1 MNPMNNVL
9 IVDDEI
15 VYLEFLKNGLQKY
28 EDRFEVLTASNGEE
42 AIEVLKREH
51 ISVLVTDLVMP
62 KMDGLYL
69 LAYMSNNHPQV
80 PCIVMTGYGS
90 SEIRKR
96 ADHEVIISY
105 FEKPFDFNELAWAIL
120 EGLDRLDKGD
130 FVEGVSVSGLLQL
143 VEMEQKTCLLEVR
156 YGDKKGGYF
165 YFNEGILYNALYND
179 MEGEDVA
186 LNMIGWNQVNFRFK
200 SLPKEDIK
208 RRINRDLMSLIM
220 EGTRLKD
227 EKTAEENEPD
237 PADAVKTEE
246 IKDQGLLSLM
256 DHTEEDE
263 LISQAVRLA
272 EGHHFQQAQMKL
284 AELLKANPRNINGW
298 LWYSR
303 VVRSM
308 KAIESSLK
316 NAVIISPK
324 NPEVIEEN
332 KKFNLAENRV
342 WTERVRHCPFCWSPM
357 ELTAVECYYCMSH
370 LLIHEQFFTTTHS
383 AKQEILKKAI
393 ERYTKVIQ
401 REKNAK
407 AHYYLGM
414 AHLNLEDWEQ
424 ALDQLNETEKLAPE
438 NKVFAGQLKS
448 LLNYLAAMES
458 LSESESGLAESPPES
473 VRSNKVLVVEDS
485 AVTRKVITMTL
496 GRRKGY
502 DVILAKDGIEALAR
516 LNEERPGLVLLDI
529 IMPGMDG
536 YKVLSIMKQTAEFKD
551 IPVIMLTARDKIA
564 DKIKGKMAGS
574 SEYLTKPFDPDEL
587 LAKANKY
594 LPLD

>member
-1 MNPMNNVL
+1 MNPINNVL
-9 IVDDEI
+9 IVDDEMEN
-15 VYLEFLKNGLQKY
+15 LEILKKGLQKY
-28 EDRFEVLTASNGEE
+28 EDRFEVLTALDGEE

-130 FVEGVSVSGLLQL
+130 FVAGVSVSGLLQL

-156 YGDKKGGYF
+156 CGEKKGGYF

-284 AELLKANPRNINGW
+284 AELLETNPRNSNGW

-303 VVRSM
+303 VVGSM

-342 WTERVRHCPFCWSPM
+342 WTERVRHCPFCWSPV
-357 ELTAVECYYCMSH
+357 ELTAVECHYCMSH

-407 AHYYLGM
+407 AHYYLGI

-564 DKIKGKMAGS
+564 DKIKGKMAGT

-587 LAKANKY
+587 LAKVNKY
-594 LPLD
+594 LQLD

>member
-1 MNPMNNVL
+1 MNNVL

-15 VYLEFLKNGLQKY
+15 IYLEFLKNGLQKY

-156 YGDKKGGYF
+156 CGEKKGGYF

-407 AHYYLGM
+407 AHYYLGI

>member
-1 MNPMNNVL
+1 MNNVL
-9 IVDDEI
+9 IVDDEME
-15 VYLEFLKNGLQKY
+15 YLEILKNSMQKY
-28 EDRFEVLTASNGEE
+28 EDRFEVLTALDGEE

-62 KMDGLYL
+62 KVDGLEL

-90 SEIRKR
+90 FEIKKR
-96 ADHEVIISY
+96 AANEVILSY
-105 FEKPFDFNELAWAIL
+105 FEKPLDFNELAWAIL

-130 FVEGVSVSGLLQL
+130 LAARVSVTGWLQL

-156 YGDKKGGYF
+156 FGEKKRGVF
-165 YFNEGILYNALYND
+165 YFNKGILYNARYND
-179 MEGEDVA
+179 LEGEDAA

-246 IKDQGLLSLM
+246 IKDQGPFSLM
-256 DHTEEDE
+256 DHAEEDE

-272 EGHHFQQAQMKL
+272 EGHHFQLAQMKL
-284 AELLKANPRNINGW
+284 AELLKTNPRNIKGW

-303 VVRSM
+303 VVGSM

-342 WTERVRHCPFCWSPM
+342 WTERVRHCPFCWSPV
-357 ELTAVECYYCMSH
+357 ELTAVECHYCMSH
-370 LLIHEQFFTTTHS
+370 LLIHEQFFATTRS

-424 ALDQLNETEKLAPE
+424 ALDQLNATEKLAPE

-458 LSESESGLAESPPES
+458 LSENESGLAEAPPES

-496 GRRKGY
+496 GRKGY
-502 DVILAKDGIEALAR
+502 DMILAKDGIEALAR

-551 IPVIMLTARDKIA
+551 IPVIMLTARDKIT
-564 DKIKGKMAGS
+564 DKIKGKMAGT

-587 LAKANKY
+587 LAKVNKY

>member
-1 MNPMNNVL
+1 MNNVL

-15 VYLEFLKNGLQKY
+15 VYLEFLKIGLQKY
-28 EDRFEVLTASNGEE
+28 EDRFEVLTALDGEE

-62 KMDGLYL
+62 KVDGLEL

-90 SEIRKR
+90 SEIKKR
-96 ADHEVIISY
+96 ADHEDILSY

-130 FVEGVSVSGLLQL
+130 FVAGVSVSGLLQL

-156 YGDKKGGYF
+156 YGEKKRGYF
-165 YFNEGILYNALYND
+165 YFNKGILYNALYND
-179 MEGEDVA
+179 LEGEDVA

-200 SLPKEDIK
+200 SLPKEDIE
-208 RRINRDLMSLIM
+208 RRINRSLMSLIM
-220 EGTRLKD
+220 EGARLKD
-227 EKTAEENEPD
+227 EKTAEEKEPD

-246 IKDQGLLSLM
+246 IKDQGLFSLM

-284 AELLKANPRNINGW
+284 AELLKANPRNSNGW

-303 VVRSM
+303 VVGSM

-316 NAVIISPK
+316 NAVIVSPK

-342 WTERVRHCPFCWSPM
+342 WTERVRHCPFCWSPV
-357 ELTAVECYYCMSH
+357 ELTAVECHYCMSH
-370 LLIHEQFFTTTHS
+370 LLIHEQFFTTTRS

-438 NKVFAGQLKS
+438 NKVFAGQIKS
-448 LLNYLAAMES
+448 LLNYLAAIES
-458 LSESESGLAESPPES
+458 LSESESDLAEAPPES

-496 GRRKGY
+496 GRKGY
-502 DVILAKDGIEALAR
+502 DVILAKDGMEALAR

-564 DKIKGKMAGS
+564 DKIKGKMAGT

-587 LAKANKY
+587 LEKANKY
-594 LPLD
+594 LKLD

>member
-15 VYLEFLKNGLQKY
+15 IYLEFLKNGLQKY

-156 YGDKKGGYF
+156 CGEKKGGYF

-407 AHYYLGM
+407 AHYYLGI

>member
-15 VYLEFLKNGLQKY
+15 IYLEFLKNGLQKY

-156 YGDKKGGYF
+156 CGEKKGGYF

-200 SLPKEDIK
+200 SLPKEDIE

-370 LLIHEQFFTTTHS
+370 LLIHELFFTTTHS

-458 LSESESGLAESPPES
+458 LSESESGLAEAPPES